1 MHAALARPRPRRP
14 SRRAPSWPV
23 RAPVSQTDRP
33 APGFSRE
40 RAETARRARAPR
52 RRTPATS
59 ARQQPELSERRIA
72 YPGWVSGNPPSPL
85 LFHPVSRLALPRR
98 GAGLF
103 PQWHF
108 AKEPCGFSSVRTS
121 PLPNGAHS
129 ASGGRRAAT
138 PGRGQCRGPAGKVK
152 RGGCMWAAGCW
163 SGVCRVRHSSAS
175 VSCCVC
181 CGPSGGD

>member
-72 YPGWVSGNPPSPL
+72 YPGWVWWNPPSPL

-108 AKEPCGFSSVRTS
+108 AKEPCGFSSERSVQTRARERGRR
-121 PLPNGAHS
+121 PPAQRAHS

-163 SGVCRVRHSSAS
+163 SGVCRVRQR
-175 VSCCVC
+175 
-181 CGPSGGD
+181 